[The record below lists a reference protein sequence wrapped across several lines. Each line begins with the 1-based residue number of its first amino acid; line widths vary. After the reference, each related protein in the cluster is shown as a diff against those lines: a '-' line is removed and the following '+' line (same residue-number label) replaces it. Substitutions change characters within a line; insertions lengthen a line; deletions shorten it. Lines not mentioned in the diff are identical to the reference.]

1 MTIYGEKRSLSHT
14 YKTQSFAGVIEWDKT
29 KGRKHLVIPAEKY
42 FRTQLN
48 KFDVGTKVSLY
59 VTDKKPKRTEQQNRY
74 YRVYLQAISDHTGE
88 DPDDLHELFKG
99 EFLTLK
105 IIKVLGKPVR
115 VKRSSTELSVLEFS
129 EFIRNI
135 EVLTGVLAPPIE
147 TD

>member
-14 YKTQSFAGVIEWDKT
+14 YKTQSFAGIIEWKDGK
-29 KGRKHLVIPAEKY
+29 KHLLIPADKY

-74 YRVYLQAISDHTGE
+74 YRVYLQMIADSTGE

-115 VKRSSTELSVLEFS
+115 RKRSSTELSVTEFS
-129 EFIRNI
+129 EFISKV
-135 EVLTGVLAPPIE
+135 EVLTGVLAPPPIE
-147 TD
+147 